1 MLCEEMEVTTREL
14 MLTASKGSGIPL
26 LRTKYGET
34 QVDVYRVLSGDR
46 GSGESNLQC
55 RTRGRCA

>member
-1 MLCEEMEVTTREL
+1 MLCEEMKVTTREL
-14 MLTASKGSGIPL
+14 MLTASKSSGIPL

-46 GSGESNLQC
+46 GSGESNL
-55 RTRGRCA
+55 